1 MAHTGRSGF
10 RRGRKG
16 RQVNWILCALRDW
29 RVWALTLTIQGP
41 GVRAIVRYAP
51 SPWLVLVL
59 VFVAGFIFYSACL
72 HGPLAPWLRRAGSSP
87 GVVAAVLCAAAVI
100 NAAVY
105 PRVDG
110 LKALGRGSDEDDA
123 LIVTAQRLVTGQR
136 PLYVPTYLG
145 NTPSVGPAWAAL
157 VAPLAI
163 TRTYALLIPLAL
175 AVLVWTVRRAGGGDT
190 GTALALVLPLTS
202 IGFWELSVTG
212 SDLFAV
218 GVLFVVL
225 TTLAWGWRT
234 PAAGTSVAAL
244 VLACAAASSRAA
256 FVWVTLS
263 VALFMWR
270 TRRVGVLMVA
280 GATVATAAAEAW
292 FWWPDPNRTPLH
304 LITKLTGLLGGS
316 GVALAVAAA
325 VASTAWALSRL
336 DDTMESWWSG
346 LWTVLVLPLAIV
358 SVGALRALGWRIADW
373 QAAGYVEV
381 AVPALVA
388 FVALQTARRSTAEAP

>member
-1 MAHTGRSGF
+1 MAHTGRSGS

-16 RQVNWILCALRDW
+16 RHVSWILRALRDW

-51 SPWLVLVL
+51 SPWFVLVL
-59 VFVAGFIFYSACL
+59 VFIAGFIFYSACL
-72 HGPLAPWLRRAGSSP
+72 HGPLGPWLRRAGSSA
-87 GVVAAVLCAAAVI
+87 GVVVAVLCAAAVV

-105 PRVDG
+105 PRVDA
-110 LKALGRGSDEDDA
+110 LKAEGRGSDEDDA
-123 LIVTAQRLVTGQR
+123 LIVTAERLVTGQR
-136 PLYVPTYLG
+136 PLYVATYLG

-157 VAPLAI
+157 VAPLAV
-163 TRTYALLIPLAL
+163 TRTYALLTPLAL

-190 GTALALVLPLTS
+190 GTALALMLPLAS

-225 TTLAWGWRT
+225 AALAWGWRA
-234 PAAGTSVAAL
+234 PVAGTSVAAL

-256 FVWVTLS
+256 FAWVTAS

-270 TRRVGVLMVA
+270 TRRVGVGIVA
-280 GATVATAAAEAW
+280 GATAATVAVEAW
-292 FWWPDPNRTPLH
+292 FWWPDPDRTPLY
-304 LITKLTGLLGGS
+304 LIAKLTGLLGAP

-325 VASTAWALSRL
+325 VASMAWALSML
-336 DDTMESWWSG
+336 DDAIESWWSG
-346 LWTVLVLPLAIV
+346 LWIMLVLPLAII
-358 SVGALRALGWRIADW
+358 SVGTLRALGWRVADW
-373 QAAGYVEV
+373 QAAGYVEA

-388 FVALQTARRSTAEAP
+388 FVALHTARHAAEAP

>member
-1 MAHTGRSGF
+1 MAHTRRSGS
-10 RRGRKG
+10 RRGKKG
-16 RQVNWILCALRDW
+16 RQVSWILRALRDW

-51 SPWLVLVL
+51 SPFLLLLL
-59 VFVAGFIFYSACL
+59 VFIGAFVFYSACL
-72 HGPLAPWLRRAGSSP
+72 HGPLAPWLRRAGSHA
-87 GVVAAVLCAAAVI
+87 GGLIAVWCAVATLNV
-100 NAAVY
+100 AVY

-110 LKALGRGSDEDDA
+110 LKTQGRGSDEDDA
-123 LIVTAQRLVTGQR
+123 LVTTAQRLVTGQR

-157 VAPLAI
+157 VSPLAI
-163 TRTYALLIPLAL
+163 TRTYALLTPLAL
-175 AVLVWTVRRAGGGDT
+175 AVLVWTVRRAGGGAS
-190 GTALALVLPLTS
+190 GTVLALVLPIAA

-225 TTLAWGWRT
+225 TTLAWGWRR
-234 PAAGTSVAAL
+234 PAAGTSAAAL

-256 FVWVTLS
+256 FAWITLS
-263 VALFMWR
+263 VALFMWQ
-270 TRRVGVLMVA
+270 RRRIGVLIVA
-280 GATVATAAAEAW
+280 GATVATVGAEAW
-292 FWWPDPNRTPLH
+292 FWWPDPDRTPLY
-304 LITKLTGLLGGS
+304 LMSKLAGLLGVA

-325 VASTAWALSRL
+325 AVSTAWAMRGL
-336 DDTMESWWSG
+336 DDSIESWWSG
-346 LWTVLVLPLAIV
+346 LWIMLVLPLAFV
-358 SVGALRALGWRIADW
+358 SVGALRALGWQIASW

-388 FVALQTARRSTAEAP
+388 FVAIHTARHAAEVP